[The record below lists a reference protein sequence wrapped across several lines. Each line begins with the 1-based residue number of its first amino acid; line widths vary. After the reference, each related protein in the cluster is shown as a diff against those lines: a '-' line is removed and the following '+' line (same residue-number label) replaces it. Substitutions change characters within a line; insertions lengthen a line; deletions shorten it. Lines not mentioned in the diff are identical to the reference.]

1 MSKVSTKD
9 FSWCNIC
16 CGRWMVPAQTDEI
29 HSMPGER
36 SDFGESLS
44 GEGVGMAGE
53 RERKKG

>member
-1 MSKVSTKD
+1 
-9 FSWCNIC
+9 
-16 CGRWMVPAQTDEI
+16 MVPAQTDEI